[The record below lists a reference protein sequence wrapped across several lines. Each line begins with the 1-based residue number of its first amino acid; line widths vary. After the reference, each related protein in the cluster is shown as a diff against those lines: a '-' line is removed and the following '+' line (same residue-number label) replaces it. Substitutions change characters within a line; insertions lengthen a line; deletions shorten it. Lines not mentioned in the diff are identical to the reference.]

1 MLYDSVFH
9 TVDEPSTV
17 ILLSIFIVASIKVK
31 LRGKHKSIQEG
42 MTVVHL
48 LWPMQLAW
56 LLEWI
61 QLLRVMNR
69 KEFSS

>member
-42 MTVVHL
+42 MTVVRL
-48 LWPMQLAW
+48 LWPMQLA
-56 LLEWI
+56 
-61 QLLRVMNR
+61 
-69 KEFSS
+69 